1 MGNNNRDLQSIFL
14 SNFQIIEQH
23 AFPMKSQKKTHI
35 QVSYCFSLT

>member
-23 AFPMKSQKKTHI
+23 AFPMKSQKRLIFKYRI
-35 QVSYCFSLT
+35 ASL